1 MNKTKFFSSLLVAVL
16 FATTSV
22 FVSCK
27 DYDDDIKNLQSQIDK
42 KALTSDLD
50 ALKQT
55 VATNATSAQNAMAKA
70 EEALKAAQAAQTTA
84 SAAVTKAQLDE
95 AIAAVKKAAEE
106 EGTKVAASI
115 KAAADA
121 AAAAQK
127 TGDDAAAAAKAAA
140 DAAKAAQETADKAV
154 KDAADAAA
162 AALAAQNTA
171 NAANTAA
178 GTAQSTAN
186 DAKAA
191 AGTAQSTADDA
202 LAKAKEALQKIG
214 DLDKTYVTSANLTEQ
229 LEDLKNQILGG
240 SGEGGEQ
247 GSVAAYKAA
256 VEELY
261 KAVTS
266 VELIATYSGTPDGA
280 DEAIQFPLG
289 ALINAR
295 YEWGKLDFVF
305 GKQKWT
311 DKFGDKEDR
320 FADADQI
327 IEYTEGKDIRA
338 KQALLVRVNPVN
350 ATFTKDQVKL
360 IDSKGRNLD
369 EIITIGEPYRFEG
382 LITRG
387 NTTETGLW
395 VIPVSVVE
403 NTKLKDFNLTT
414 FFEREY
420 FTEAD
425 LAAKKCTQKEFEEKA
440 KNAGKAINYAVA
452 INNTADEAE
461 GRFVA
466 STYDLAAE
474 YVYFEAASDFNFDL
488 TITSDGKKVTT
499 NSTDVH
505 NRWLKEVA
513 ALGNKPGIQ
522 SKDQTNAYTAKN
534 PEQAWVA
541 NDKLTEEAKA
551 AGYVTP
557 ASAAK
562 KESDKLF
569 NTVNDEADYRFG
581 KEYLTIKSIGE
592 KITVSLP
599 EDYKKKAEYWYIT
612 YDFKANAVE
621 SAPSE
626 WEAWQS
632 YKSEIKGIYTM
643 TRGAEDIDLVINA
656 PTAEGDVI
664 GFRVFAV
671 NYDGSLIDPDG
682 KAFYVKAGEIRT
694 ITKTLTAEVM
704 AINEKKG
711 MTTDSIKGLKNLK
724 REDGVNF
731 GFVEIPNGTFDALTI
746 AGDVNTH
753 ADFSAS
759 GSLDEIRDGKTVKI
773 FWALLKNDKNSYAT
787 NWSEVKYF
795 AVGVKGAD
803 LKNWLDN
810 TTIDLT
816 EISQVRNDANDRVK
830 YELVLKAKK
839 VMPTV
844 ANIPEAY
851 KFIWKPDYDPAVKNA
866 LNVYAIPTAETLNPS
881 YDATTKKV
889 YWQGVAGKLKDAV
902 ATATYTASA
911 KSGERKIEDY
921 VSGEFLAN
929 DDAKKL
935 YNFSIADLTLGKDVE
950 APDAQHKVNKLA
962 YQTAWN
968 GEATN
973 VEGDN
978 TVAQVV
984 PAAIGNEYNTN
995 LNYVFENISGKTKTE
1010 EGVTTW
1016 TDDYDYSVV
1025 AQTFKTKFLNPIDLL
1040 TYSTEYT
1047 YPVYKMNADGTL
1059 YDSDPATT
1067 GTQPVVESRQTSDK
1081 IYIKWVTDK
1090 AQITGAGTT
1099 KVYPISSKQADYL
1112 YSTSSTLLE
1121 MIKLNSSAANIV
1133 LANDAQLL
1141 SASTLAGLTTA
1152 EKGFQTAL
1160 YNINNDATT
1169 TVTEKLT
1176 FEFTGN
1182 VGKYIEPADP
1192 NAADLTQGFKKKGG
1206 ANNPTENMEG
1216 TVKITGY
1223 DCYGKKH
1230 TFDFPIVIL
1239 FDK

>member
-1 MNKTKFFSSLLVAVL
+1 MNKTKFFSSLLVVAL
-16 FATTSV
+16 LATTSV

-191 AGTAQSTADDA
+191 AGTAQKTADDA

-229 LEDLKNQILGG
+229 LEALKNQILGG

-289 ALINAR
+289 ALINSVGN
-295 YEWGKLDFVF
+295 WGKLDFVF

-320 FADADQI
+320 FEDADQI

-403 NTKLKDFNLTT
+403 NTKLKDFNLIT
-414 FFEREY
+414 FNEREY
-420 FTEAD
+420 YATEED
-425 LAAKKCTQKEFEEKA
+425 AKKASADFETEPKEY
-440 KNAGKAINYAVA
+440 GRAINYAVA

-466 STYDLAAE
+466 SSYDLAAE
-474 YVYFEAASDFNFDL
+474 YIYFTPASDVNFWL
-488 TITSDGKKVTT
+488 ETKNSDGDEI
-499 NSTDVH
+499 SIYSRYVH
-505 NRWLKEVA
+505 NRWIASVWE
-513 ALGNKPGIQ
+513 LGSKPGIQ
-522 SKDQTNAYTAKN
+522 SKDQYEAHTLLN
-534 PEQAWVA
+534 PEQMWGLSDDAKKADWVI
-541 NDKLTEEAKA
+541 
-551 AGYVTP
+551 P

-562 KESDKLF
+562 KESDKLY
-569 NTVNDEADYRFG
+569 NTVNATNDYRYDYNYF
-581 KEYLTIKSIGE
+581 TIEKVGQ

-599 EDYKKKAEYWYIT
+599 EYLKKKAEYWYIT
-612 YDFKANAVE
+612 YDFQANAVE

-632 YKSEIKGIYTM
+632 YKSNIKGIYTM

-656 PTAEGDVI
+656 AAAQGDVI

-671 NYDGSLIDPDG
+671 NYDGSLLDPDG
-682 KAFYVKAGEIRT
+682 KAFYVKVGEVET
-694 ITKTLTAEVM
+694 IKKELTAEVL
-704 AINEKKG
+704 ALDTIKG
-711 MTTDSIKGLKNLK
+711 MTTDSIVNPDKLK
-724 REDGVNF
+724 REQGVNYGYAELADGVF
-731 GFVEIPNGTFDALTI
+731 ESLSDY
-746 AGDVNTH
+746 
-753 ADFSAS
+753 FSATTTEFEGTS
-759 GSLDEIRDGKTVKI
+759 DYLDVRTGKTVT
-773 FWALLKNDKNSYAT
+773 FYWALLKSDKKNVAN
-787 NWSEVKYF
+787 NWNNIKYL
-795 AVGVKGAD
+795 AVGVKGTD
-803 LKNWLDN
+803 LKNILN
-810 TTIDLT
+810 NATFTLSTIT
-816 EISQVRNDANDRVK
+816 RMRNDANAPVQ
-830 YELVLKAKK
+830 YQLVLKAKK

-851 KFIWKPDYDPAVKNA
+851 KFIWKPDYDPAVKGA
-866 LNVYAIPTAETLNPS
+866 LNVYAEPNATDAFDPS
-881 YDATTKKV
+881 YTAPNV
-889 YWQGVAGKLKDAV
+889 YWKGQNNNLISAV
-902 ATATYTASA
+902 TAPVYTEFATA
-911 KSGERKIEDY
+911 GERLIEDY
-921 VSGEFLAN
+921 VSGEFLTNTA
-929 DDAKKL
+929 AKKL
-935 YNFSIADLTLGKDVE
+935 YNFSIADLPLGKDVL

-968 GEATN
+968 TATD
-973 VEGDN
+973 EIGGN
-978 TVAQVV
+978 TAVQVL
-984 PAAIGNEYNTN
+984 PAAIGGQYNTN
-995 LNYVFENISGKTKTE
+995 MNFLFKGINGTTKTAS
-1010 EGVTTW
+1010 GVTTW
-1016 TDDYDYSVV
+1016 TTDYDYPVV

-1040 TYSTEYT
+1040 SYNTEYE
-1047 YPVYKMNADGTL
+1047 YPVYKMNANGTL
-1059 YDSDPATT
+1059 YVDPTAAAP
-1067 GTQPVVESRQTSDK
+1067 GYVVESHETSDK
-1081 IYIKWVTDK
+1081 LYIQWVADNLNG
-1090 AQITGAGTT
+1090 GAD
-1099 KVYPISSKQADYL
+1099 VPEFRIISSKQGVYK
-1112 YSTSSTLLE
+1112 YNTQKTLDKL
-1121 MIKLNSSAANIV
+1121 IKLSSSDADIV
-1133 LANDAQLL
+1133 LARDAQLI
-1141 SASTLAGLTTA
+1141 TA
-1152 EKGFQTAL
+1152 A
-1160 YNINNDATT
+1160 ATT
-1169 TVTEKLT
+1169 TPATVRKNYVFDPNLYKVDNTTTDAVEKLS
-1176 FEFTGN
+1176 FEFTGE
-1182 VGKYIEPADP
+1182 VAKYIVPVDKNNLAS
-1192 NAADLTQGFKKKGG
+1192 GYKKKGG
-1206 ANNPTENMEG
+1206 ANNPTQNWDG

-1230 TFDFPIVIL
+1230 DFEFPVVIL
-1239 FDK
+1239 YNE

>member
-140 DAAKAAQETADKAV
+140 DAAADAQKTADKAV

-186 DAKAA
+186 DA
-191 AGTAQSTADDA
+191 

-214 DLDKTYVTSANLTEQ
+214 DLDKTYVTSTNLTEQ
-229 LEDLKNQILGG
+229 LEALKNQILGG

-266 VELIATYSGTPDGA
+266 VELIASYSGTPDA
-280 DEAIQFPLG
+280 TNEAISFPLG
-289 ALINAR
+289 TLIDGRGNAGW
-295 YEWGKLDFVF
+295 YKLDFVF

-403 NTKLKDFNLTT
+403 NTKLKDFNLIT
-414 FFEREY
+414 FNKREY
-420 FTEAD
+420 FATEED
-425 LAAKKCTQKEFEEKA
+425 AKK
-440 KNAGKAINYAVA
+440 AGKDFETQAKEDGDAIAYAVA

-474 YVYFEAASDFNFDL
+474 YIYFTPEKDLNFWL
-488 TITSDGKKVTT
+488 ETKNSDGEEIAV
-499 NSTDVH
+499 NSRNVH
-505 NRWLKEVA
+505 NRWLDKVA
-513 ALGNKPGIQ
+513 ALDNKPGIQ

-534 PEQAWVA
+534 PEQKWGLSKDADKEKWVI
-541 NDKLTEEAKA
+541 
-551 AGYVTP
+551 P

-562 KESDKLF
+562 KESDKLY
-569 NTVNDEADYRFG
+569 NTVNATDDYRFT
-581 KEYLTIKSIGE
+581 KDYLTLKGIGE

-599 EDYKKKAEYWYIT
+599 TDLKKKAEYWYIT

-671 NYDGSLIDPDG
+671 NYDGSLLDPDG

-704 AINEKKG
+704 AINEVKG
-711 MTTDSIKGLKNLK
+711 MTTDSIKALKNLK

-731 GFVEIPNGTFDALTI
+731 GFVEIPNGTFDALTF
-746 AGDVNTH
+746 AGDDVKDH
-753 ADFSAS
+753 DEFSAS
-759 GSLDEIRDGKTVKI
+759 GEYLDEIRDGKTVKI
-773 FWALLKNDKNSYAT
+773 FWALLNKNKNAYAT

-795 AVGVKGAD
+795 AVGVKGED
-803 LKNWLDN
+803 LKNWLNN
-810 TTIDLT
+810 TTIDLA

-830 YELVLKAKK
+830 YELILKATK
-839 VMPTV
+839 VMPTA
-844 ANIPEAY
+844 ANIPDAY

-866 LNVYAIPTAETLNPS
+866 LNVYAIPTADALNPVT
-881 YDATTKKV
+881 ATVNNAKMV
-889 YWQGVAGKLKDAV
+889 YWQGSNGTLKVAV
-902 ATATYTASA
+902 ATKTYTASA
-911 KSGERKIEDY
+911 QSGERKIEDY
-921 VSGEFLAN
+921 VSGEFLTNTA
-929 DDAKKL
+929 AKKL
-935 YNFSIADLTLGKDVE
+935 YNFNIAALPTGLTGSSNLTSY
-950 APDAQHKVNKLA
+950 A

-978 TVAQVV
+978 TVVQVL
-984 PAAIGNEYNTN
+984 PAAIGN
-995 LNYVFENISGKTKTE
+995 NYTTKMNFIFKNISAKKDNDDN
-1010 EGVTTW
+1010 W
-1016 TDDYDYSVV
+1016 IDDDYDYPVV
-1025 AQTFKTKFLNPIDLL
+1025 AQTFTTAIKNPIDLL
-1040 TYSTEYT
+1040 TYTTEYS

-1059 YDSDPATT
+1059 YRDD
-1067 GTQPVVESRQTSDK
+1067 QNKPVIESRQTSDK
-1081 IYIKWVTDK
+1081 IYIKWVKDEL
-1090 AQITGAGTT
+1090 AGGDPVTN
-1099 KVYPISSKQADYL
+1099 VYGISSKQADYL
-1112 YSTSSTLLE
+1112 YNTPASTLLG

-1141 SASTLAGLTTA
+1141 SASTLAGLDDN

-1160 YNINNDATT
+1160 YNINNTATSG
-1169 TVTEKLT
+1169 TEKLT
-1176 FEFTGN
+1176 IEFTGN
-1182 VGKYIEPADP
+1182 VGKYIEVAEGFDPA
-1192 NAADLTQGFKKKGG
+1192 NFANTFKFKKKGG

-1230 TFDFPIVIL
+1230 EFEFPVVIL
-1239 FDK
+1239 FNE

>member
-214 DLDKTYVTSANLTEQ
+214 DLDKTYVTSANLTKQ

-266 VELIATYSGTPDGA
+266 VELIASYSGTPDA
-280 DEAIQFPLG
+280 TNEAISFPLG
-289 ALINAR
+289 TLIDGRGNAGW
-295 YEWGKLDFVF
+295 YKLDFVF

-403 NTKLKDFNLTT
+403 NTKLKDFNLIT
-414 FFEREY
+414 FNKREY
-420 FTEAD
+420 FATEED
-425 LAAKKCTQKEFEEKA
+425 AKK
-440 KNAGKAINYAVA
+440 AGKDFETQAKEDGDAIAYAVA

-474 YVYFEAASDFNFDL
+474 YIYFTPEKDLNFWL
-488 TITSDGKKVTT
+488 ETKNSDGEEIAV
-499 NSTDVH
+499 NSRNVH
-505 NRWLKEVA
+505 NRWLDKVA

-534 PEQAWVA
+534 PELTWGLSDDAKEAGWVI
-541 NDKLTEEAKA
+541 
-551 AGYVTP
+551 P

-562 KESDKLF
+562 KESDKLY
-569 NTVNDEADYRFG
+569 NTVNATDDYRFT
-581 KEYLTIKSIGE
+581 KDYLTLKGIGE

-599 EDYKKKAEYWYIT
+599 TDLKKKAEYWYIT

-711 MTTDSIKGLKNLK
+711 MTTDSIMGLKNLK

-795 AVGVKGAD
+795 AVGVNGAD

-839 VMPTV
+839 VMPTA
-844 ANIPEAY
+844 ANIPAAN

-1016 TDDYDYSVV
+1016 TDDYDYPVV

-1047 YPVYKMNADGTL
+1047 YPVYKMNADGTPYL
-1059 YDSDPATT
+1059 DANNHT
-1067 GTQPVVESRQTSDK
+1067 VIESRPTSDK
-1081 IYIKWVTDK
+1081 IYIKWVTDYNH
-1090 AQITGAGTT
+1090 IVSDNGETS
-1099 KVYPISSKQADYL
+1099 VYGISSKQGDYK
-1112 YSTSSTLLE
+1112 YNTTSTLLG

-1133 LANDAQLL
+1133 LAKDAQLL

-1182 VGKYIEPADP
+1182 VGKYIEPVD
-1192 NAADLTQGFKKKGG
+1192 AANPDAGFKKKGG

-1230 TFDFPIVIL
+1230 TFEFPIVIL